1 MRIVA
6 FLVHAGLFQ
15 CTSSFQFPIVTR
27 QSSTISRFSAISS
40 DRIPSPN
47 PESVEFPPPLSPV
60 DRLKR
65 GATFWSTAVPIIA
78 SYYGLI
84 SRIKLQ
90 ELVLDNPMTEDEIE
104 NLWDAQH
111 QDGAKKLA
119 ETITELKGFY
129 VKTAQI
135 ISSRQ
140 GKFSSSSSSSA
151 GSDNA
156 YAGDFD
162 LSLIIVTIFFSGY
175 RSVSQTIHRSTFR
188 FHRQPGSH
196 AC

>member
-1 MRIVA
+1 MFTLPPTTMRIVSV
-6 FLVHAGLFQ
+6 LVSALLFRY
-15 CTSSFQFPIVTR
+15 TKSFQFSALTR
-27 QSSTISRFSAISS
+27 RSSTRRFSAIASN
-40 DRIPSPN
+40 IPSTSSSSN
-47 PESVEFPPPLSPV
+47 QENVEFPPPLSPV

-90 ELVLDNPMTEDEIE
+90 ELVLDNPMTEEEIE
-104 NLWDAQH
+104 ALWDAQH

-140 GKFSSSSSSSA
+140 GKCTTTLSMAVFS
-151 GSDNA
+151 
-156 YAGDFD
+156 
-162 LSLIIVTIFFSGY
+162 I
-175 RSVSQTIHRSTFR
+175 
-188 FHRQPGSH
+188 
-196 AC
+196 